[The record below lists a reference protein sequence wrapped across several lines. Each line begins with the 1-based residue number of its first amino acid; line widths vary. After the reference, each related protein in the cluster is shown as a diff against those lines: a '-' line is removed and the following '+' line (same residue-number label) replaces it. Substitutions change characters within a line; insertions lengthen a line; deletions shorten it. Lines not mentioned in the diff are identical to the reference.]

1 MVRAGYAKAALLR
14 RTSTVEPVHLIHAP
28 IDMRAFSRWAGERG
42 LIRRGSFDPDF
53 ALHILLSAVFGKR
66 ALQPFRLFWS
76 ERRPSASLYA
86 YADAD
91 HEALQE
97 VAAAVAPP
105 DCLAPLNPAE
115 LRSKQMPMVFAGGRR
130 LGFDLRVRP
139 IRRLRRDMRDNQTG
153 RVVGRGSEIDA
164 FRLAILQQFPD
175 GWRERG
181 AHAKQSGVSRESIY
195 SAWLAER
202 LAGAATLEECRLS
215 SFSRSRAV
223 RGDGQGPEG
232 PDATL
237 QGILTVDGPEAL
249 ARRLREGVGR
259 HRAYGYG
266 MLLLRPPNP
275 TLSGLKK

>member
-1 MVRAGYAKAALLR
+1 MWP
-14 RTSTVEPVHLIHAP
+14 TQTVEPVHLIHAP
-28 IDMRAFSRWAGERG
+28 IDMRSFNRWAGERG
-42 LIRRGSFDPDF
+42 LVRRGSFDLDF
-53 ALHILLSAVFGKR
+53 ALHILLSAMFGKR
-66 ALQPFRLFWS
+66 TLQPFRLFWS

-91 HEALQE
+91 EEALQE
-97 VAAAVAPP
+97 IAAAAAPP
-105 DCLAPLNPAE
+105 DCLAPLDPNA
-115 LRSKQMPMVFAGGRR
+115 LRSKPMPTVFAVGHR

-139 IRRLRRDMRDNQTG
+139 VRRLRRGVHDTQADRTVTQG
-153 RVVGRGSEIDA
+153 REVDA
-164 FRLAILQQFPD
+164 FRVAVLEQFPD

-195 SAWLAER
+195 TAWLAER
-202 LAGAATLEECRLS
+202 LTGAANIEECRLT

-237 QGILTVDGPEAL
+237 QGVLTVCAEEAF

-266 MLLLRPPNP
+266 MLLLRPP
-275 TLSGLKK
+275 SRR